1 MIETK
6 TFEVTGMKCGHCAQQ
21 IEGALRVSRGIK
33 SVKAN
38 HEAGTVEVQYDEA
51 TITPDSIMKIVA
63 VSYTHLISSI
73 RVVNSI
79 LNKR

>member
-21 IEGALRVSRGIK
+21 IEEALRVSRGIK

-38 HEAGTVEVQYDEA
+38 HEAGTVEVQYDKA
-51 TITPDSIMKIVA
+51 TITPDSIKKIVES
-63 VSYTHLISSI
+63 VGFGLQ
-73 RVVNSI
+73 
-79 LNKR
+79 L

>member
-38 HEAGTVEVQYDEA
+38 HETGKVEVQYDGG
-51 TITPDSIMKIVA
+51 TITPDSIKKIVE
-63 VSYTHLISSI
+63 SLGFG
-73 RVVNSI
+73 
-79 LNKR
+79 LQL

>member
-51 TITPDSIMKIVA
+51 TITPDSIKKIVES
-63 VSYTHLISSI
+63 VGFGLQ
-73 RVVNSI
+73 
-79 LNKR
+79 L